1 MRVLQMLQML
11 QRFFALATHK
21 GKFETEEDFAD
32 TIVPCYDLESMMGIL
47 SFDYARCAWDLD
59 GLHLL
64 RWSCT
69 SKTQKT
75 RKRGES
81 SGPFVI
87 NEKFR

>member
-1 MRVLQMLQML
+1 MLQML

-32 TIVPCYDLESMMGIL
+32 TIAVLRLDSMTGIL

-69 SKTQKT
+69 TKKQKHGSLV
-75 RKRGES
+75 KA
-81 SGPFVI
+81 PCLL
-87 NEKFR
+87 

>member
-69 SKTQKT
+69 TKTQK
-75 RKRGES
+75 KHG
-81 SGPFVI
+81 SGVKAPCLL
-87 NEKFR
+87 

>member
-1 MRVLQMLQML
+1 MRFQPPKGDHKMITDKKCPKSYFIAKL
-11 QRFFALATHK
+11 REFAYK

-32 TIVPCYDLESMMGIL
+32 TIVPCYDLERMMGIL

-69 SKTQKT
+69 SKTQKNT
-75 RKRGES
+75 EAG
-81 SGPFVI
+81 
-87 NEKFR
+87 